1 MANRWSVEEERLLA
15 TVWLEVHD
23 SEELVNE
30 RSFWNAVTQ
39 RFNNQTEG
47 QDRNKNSI
55 TAQWNRM
62 NIECRRYNAIYKEL
76 QRTSQDTNR
85 LTNANQIYYERY
97 GRELYYQQVWFTL
110 RNTRA
115 WDRYDE

>member
-1 MANRWSVEEERLLA
+1 MNNRWLMEEEVLLA
-15 TVWLEVHD
+15 IVWLEVQD
-23 SEELVNE
+23 STDLLNE
-30 RSFWNAVTQ
+30 RSFWNVVT
-39 RFNNQTEG
+39 RKFNEQTNG
-47 QDRNKNSI
+47 VQRNKNSI

-76 QRTSQDTNR
+76 QRTGQDTNR
-85 LTNANQIYYERY
+85 LTNANRIYYERY
-97 GRELYYQQVWFTL
+97 GRELHYPQVWFTL